1 MVGMRA
7 AGIGQVV
14 SMFKKLE
21 NMTSA
26 STYVVGVGAEYG
38 AYVEFGTST
47 MRAQPYLF
55 PAAREVLRTDFETI
69 ERQAES
75 LDDLVRLIAL
85 EIEAKATKKAPVDTG
100 KLQNS
105 IAAVPLEG
113 GV

>member
-1 MVGMRA
+1 MVGMRVTGI
-7 AGIGQVV
+7 AGAV
-14 SMFKKLE
+14 SAFKELE

-55 PAAREVLRTDFETI
+55 PAAREVLRTDFETL
-69 ERQAES
+69 EQQATS
-75 LDDLVRLIAL
+75 LDDLVRLVAL

-105 IAAVPLEG
+105 IEAVPLEG